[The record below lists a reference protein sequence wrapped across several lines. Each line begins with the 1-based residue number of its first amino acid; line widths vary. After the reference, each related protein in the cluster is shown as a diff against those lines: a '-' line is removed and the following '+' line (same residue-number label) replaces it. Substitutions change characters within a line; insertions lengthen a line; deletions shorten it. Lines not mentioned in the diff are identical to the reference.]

1 MHLSSLSLS
10 LYLRRLAGVETRY
23 ICYPARVS
31 RRDSFSLHVQ
41 VSTNFSSSFLS
52 LSHWSLSWE
61 DPSDLRAQKLCAHV
75 CARKSSGTG
84 VCSRSATPHMVCR
97 KKKFHDLN
105 HWSGLFDKFIIACL
119 FSRRL
124 VHIYSRKIVRC
135 VCKVCRETWPPEIGL
150 GLMIG
155 KERKG

>member
-1 MHLSSLSLS
+1 M
-10 LYLRRLAGVETRY
+10 R
-23 ICYPARVS
+23 ARV
-31 RRDSFSLHVQ
+31 
-41 VSTNFSSSFLS
+41 
-52 LSHWSLSWE
+52 
-61 DPSDLRAQKLCAHV
+61 RAQEQWNRCVLSIGNTAH
-75 CARKSSGTG
+75 G
-84 VCSRSATPHMVCR
+84 VS

-135 VCKVCRETWPPEIGL
+135 VCKVCSETWPPEIGL